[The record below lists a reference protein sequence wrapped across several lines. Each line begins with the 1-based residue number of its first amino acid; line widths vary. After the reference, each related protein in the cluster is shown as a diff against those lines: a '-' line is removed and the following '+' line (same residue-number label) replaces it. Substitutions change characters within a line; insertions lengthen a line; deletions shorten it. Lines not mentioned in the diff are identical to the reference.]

1 MSNPLHRIRVAALRL
16 QRYSDRIKDK
26 VWAGDRASLI
36 NALSDTAEISEIA
49 HRLWPQ
55 LQKQIALGADQSE
68 LRARSN
74 PLFWM
79 SLIGSSLRQSVGIPN
94 NQTNNVY
101 ERVRPSSTNAL
112 RRSAARHWSEL
123 MT

>member
-36 NALSDTAEISEIA
+36 NALSDTAELTEIA
-49 HRLWPQ
+49 RRLWLQ

-68 LRARSN
+68 LPHAQD
-74 PLFWM
+74 
-79 SLIGSSLRQSVGIPN
+79 I
-94 NQTNNVY
+94 
-101 ERVRPSSTNAL
+101 
-112 RRSAARHWSEL
+112 
-123 MT
+123 